1 MIGTDKAYSSLLGA
15 LTADAAT
22 LRLHWIY
29 DVDLITQIIDQN
41 SGQVAFVPSHLEG
54 IPDYHKTR
62 KKGMQTQYGECL
74 LLALQSMS
82 KTNGTFDVRD
92 YQNTFA
98 KHFGPD
104 GAYKGYIDRPTKG
117 TLENIQNARRSPSGI
132 DDDQLP
138 ALSRLPALVAT
149 RQPNI
154 DEAIEITNV
163 NKDASAYGRVFA
175 KLLNKVI
182 NGDDLNAALT
192 SSAEEAPDTIKQPL
206 IDALNTSETDSIA
219 YGEITGRAC
228 HLPMAAPLMFHIL
241 KHTTSYT
248 DAVET
253 NIKTGGDN
261 AGRSIMIGAIRGAVY
276 GERAIPTNWIKQAEK
291 ANPIRSICEHFCLK
305 KLQPSTEMP
314 LKAPPSL
321 Y

>member
-1 MIGTDKAYSSLLGA
+1 MIGTNKAYSSLLGA

-29 DVDLITQIIDQN
+29 DVDLISKIIKQSAD
-41 SGQVAFVPSHLEG
+41 QVAFVPSHIDG
-54 IPDYHKTR
+54 IPDYHASR
-62 KKGMQTQYGECL
+62 KKGMQTQYGETL
-74 LLALQSMS
+74 LLALQTMM
-82 KTNGTFDVRD
+82 KTKGIFNVRE
-92 YQNTFA
+92 YQTAFA

-104 GAYKGYIDRPTKG
+104 GPYQGYIDRPTRG
-117 TLENIQNARRSPSGI
+117 ALENIQNARHSPSGI

-138 ALSRLPALVAT
+138 ALSRIPALVAT
-149 RQPNI
+149 RQANI

-163 NKDASAYGRVFA
+163 NKDAYAYGRVFA

-182 NGDDLNAALT
+182 NGDDLNTALT
-192 SSAEEAPDTIKQPL
+192 TSAEEAPESIKQPL

-219 YGEITGRAC
+219 YGEITGRVC

-241 KHTTSYT
+241 KNTTSYT

-305 KLQPSTEMP
+305 KLQPSKEMP
-314 LKAPPSL
+314 LKASPSL